1 MRGIFGMISP
11 EKYVDFSS
19 LDILEKSAKR
29 RGGAYETLI
38 YDGDDSHQVVNGN
51 CKAVK
56 AANTHKPSVLIG
68 ITEAVNNLPDY
79 QPAYNTDVC
88 IVNSGLIL
96 NNTDREIDSSSNN
109 NDILLTLA
117 EGCAND
123 EEAVAELPNK
133 IMQVCS
139 GCINVAIILPKLG
152 KLLLFSNSGSLYLGR
167 LRENVYF
174 ASEKA
179 VLKNLKCTDIKQ
191 LLNSHTIFDIPY
203 KSEGFTIPLK
213 TTSAKKIFNFHY
225 NKNEDNLLQY
235 DKPALRRCSK
245 CLLPE
250 TMPFIKFDEA
260 GVCNYCHTYK
270 LKNTVKPKD
279 ELTKVLE
286 PYRKKDGVECI
297 VPFSGGRDSC
307 YGLHVIVNEL
317 KLKPITYT
325 YDWGMATDLAMRNIS
340 LMCSKLGVENIVV
353 SADIAKKRENIRMNL
368 TAWLKHPQ
376 LGMLNLL
383 TAGDKHF
390 FKYIET
396 IKKETGVALNLW
408 SINPLEVTHFKTGF
422 LGLAPEF
429 TKQKVY
435 NNGLFKQIHYHSLRI
450 KEMLKSPGYFNSSIF
465 DTLSGEYYRSFTKK
479 TDYYHI
485 YDYWQWNESII
496 NTVLDSYGW
505 EKAPDTHTT
514 WRIGDGTAA
523 FYNYV
528 YYTVAGFTEHD
539 TFRSNQIREGQLSRE
554 EALAMIEDE
563 NRPRYQNIKWYL
575 DVLGFDFETVIK
587 VINNIPK
594 MYNC

>member
-1 MRGIFGMISP
+1 MRGIFGLISSG
-11 EKYVDFSS
+11 KSIDFSN
-19 LDILEKSAKR
+19 LYALEKASQR
-29 RGGAYETLI
+29 RGAAYEALI
-38 YDGDDSHQVVNGN
+38 YDSADSYQIIYDK
-51 CKAVK
+51 CESFKSISADK
-56 AANTHKPSVLIG
+56 SSVIIG
-68 ITEAVNNLPDY
+68 ITEALNNLPDY
-79 QPAYNTDVC
+79 QPKYNADICV
-88 IVNSGLIL
+88 VNSGLIL
-96 NNTDREIDSSSNN
+96 NNNSILKEIEEYLKTDK
-109 NDILLTLA
+109 DIENLSHT
-117 EGCAND
+117 
-123 EEAVAELPNK
+123 
-133 IMQVCS
+133 IMQVCK
-139 GCINVAIILPKLG
+139 GCINCAVILPNLG
-152 KLLLFSNSGSLYLGR
+152 KLLLFSNTGSLYLGF
-167 LRENVYF
+167 LNKDIYF
-174 ASEKA
+174 ASEEYT
-179 VLKNLKCTDIKQ
+179 LKKLKCNNIKQ
-191 LLNSHTIFDIPY
+191 LLNSHIVFDIP
-203 KSEGFTIPLK
+203 SK
-213 TTSAKKIFNFHY
+213 TESFSVSSKKMFEKRIFNFQY
-225 NKNEDNLLQY
+225 NKNEDSLLQY
-235 DKPALRRCSK
+235 DKPELKRCSK

-250 TMPFIKFDEA
+250 TMPFIEFDEA

-270 LKNTVKPKD
+270 LKNTLKPKD
-279 ELTKVLE
+279 ELMEVLE
-286 PYRKKDGVECI
+286 PYRKKNGVECI

-325 YDWGMATDLAMRNIS
+325 YDWGMVTDLGNRNIS

-353 SADIAKKRENIRMNL
+353 SADIAKKRKNIKMNL
-368 TAWLKHPQ
+368 TAWLKNPH

-396 IKKETGVALNLW
+396 IKRETGVALNLW

-429 TKQKVY
+429 SEQKVY
-435 NNGLFKQIHYHSLRI
+435 NNGFSKQLRYHYLRL
-450 KEMLKSPGYFNSSIF
+450 KEMVKSPGYFNSSIF
-465 DTLSGEYYRSFTKK
+465 DTLSGEYYRSATKK

-485 YDYWQWNESII
+485 YDYWQWDEKII

-505 EKAPDTHTT
+505 EKAPDTNTT

-575 DVLGFDFETVIK
+575 DILGFDFENVVKTV
-587 VINNIPK
+587 NNIPK
-594 MYNC
+594 LYKR

>member
-1 MRGIFGMISP
+1 MRGIFGHISNK
-11 EKYVDFSS
+11 KYINFSN
-19 LDILEKSAKR
+19 LYILEKMSRR
-29 RGGAYETLI
+29 RGFAYEALV
-38 YDGDDSHQVVNGN
+38 YDNVDAYQLVYKDCKSLKSSIKNNHKTSVV
-51 CKAVK
+51 V
-56 AANTHKPSVLIG
+56 G
-68 ITEAVNNLPDY
+68 ITESVNNISDY
-79 QPAYNTDVC
+79 QPEYNTDVC
-88 IVNSGLIL
+88 VVNSGLVLDNNIL
-96 NNTDREIDSSSNN
+96 SIIEKYINEGK
-109 NDILLTLA
+109 DI
-117 EGCAND
+117 EN
-123 EEAVAELPNK
+123 LPHA
-133 IMQVCS
+133 IMQVCK
-139 GCINVAIILPKLG
+139 GCVNCAVTLPKLG
-152 KLLLFSNSGSLYLGR
+152 KLLLFSNSGSLYFGYIN
-167 LRENVYF
+167 EDTYF
-174 ASEKA
+174 ASEEA
-179 VLKNLKCTDIKQ
+179 VLKKLQCTKIKQ
-191 LLNSHTIFDIPY
+191 LLNSHIIFDIPS
-203 KSEGFTIPLK
+203 KTAGFSAISSK
-213 TTSAKKIFNFHY
+213 TALEKRILTFNY
-225 NKNEDNLLQY
+225 NKNEDSLLKY
-235 DKPALRRCSK
+235 DKPALRRCTK

-250 TMPFIKFDEA
+250 TMPFIEFDEA

-270 LKNTVKPKD
+270 LKNVLKPKD
-279 ELTKVLE
+279 DLIKLLE
-286 PYRKKDGVECI
+286 PYRKINGVECI

-307 YGLHVIVNEL
+307 YGLHLIVNEL

-325 YDWGMATDLAMRNIS
+325 YDWGMVTDLATRNIS
-340 LMCSKLGVENIVV
+340 LMCSRLGVENIVV
-353 SADIAKKRENIRMNL
+353 SADIAKKRKNIKMNL
-368 TAWLKHPQ
+368 TAWLKNPQ

-390 FKYIET
+390 FKYVET

-429 TKQKVY
+429 AKQRVY
-435 NNGLFKQIHYHSLRI
+435 NSGFSKQMHYHYLRL
-450 KEMLKSPGYFNSSIF
+450 KEMFKSPGYFNSSIV

-485 YDYWQWNESII
+485 YDYWQWNENLI

-539 TFRSNQIREGQLSRE
+539 TFRSNQIREGQLTRE
-554 EALAMIEDE
+554 DALIMIEDE

-594 MYNC
+594 MYGY